1 MTVPVVYSACEAYPT
16 VRFVIATQPVAS
28 SLFVNPPQNLTVVGV
43 DVKQRYKGTHGIWR
57 LMGDLRREYA
67 IDAFIDLHDVIRTH
81 IMGVYCRMH
90 GIPMSRIDK
99 GRSEKRELTRE
110 TGKNLHPLI
119 STRQRY
125 FDAFKRMGFDF
136 GETFTSVYPSGAD
149 TTLFADITKPKSG
162 GERWI
167 AIAPFAKHE
176 GKIYPPGLMSLVVDT
191 LSQRDG
197 TRLFLFGGGG
207 HERAILEEGK

>member
-149 TTLFADITKPKSG
+149 RRCLPTSRNPNPAASAGLPSPRLPSTK
-162 GERWI
+162 ERYI
-167 AIAPFAKHE
+167 
-176 GKIYPPGLMSLVVDT
+176 PPD
-191 LSQRDG
+191 
-197 TRLFLFGGGG
+197 
-207 HERAILEEGK
+207 